1 MKHFFENLKNKFKR
15 TDWKAKYEEQV
26 KRAESWEFKYNRLAR
41 EIKEI
46 ANGL

>member
-1 MKHFFENLKNKFKR
+1 MRKYFDILKSKFKR

-26 KRAESWEFKYNRLAR
+26 KKAETWEFKYNRLAR

>member
-1 MKHFFENLKNKFKR
+1 MRKYFDILKGKFKR
-15 TDWKAKYEEQV
+15 TDWKAKYEEEV
-26 KRAESWEFKYNRLAR
+26 KRAEKYEFKYNRLAR